1 MHTHGPAVPRAGTRL
16 CGRGRETTD
25 HRRPRQDT
33 QDGGGQWE
41 VRPGRCAGTG
51 VALPGARD
59 GPQRPVPKHAA
70 NLTKAP
76 PPELRAR
83 GRPRARSVCP
93 RKIVVPSRRELSV
106 RPLGGAAPR
115 SLLVGELPPRGSSG
129 CRRKTALA
137 RLEARLG
144 LAPRGSAEDGRCGRQ
159 RRSRPGRR
167 RGWPGSP
174 STKETLSAPPRLR
187 GPEPSPWKTS
197 GEVKDTA
204 SAEPKCED
212 DPPSHGENQQKDELE
227 QSPVEGLPL
236 SSTGLR

>member
-1 MHTHGPAVPRAGTRL
+1 MSHHVAIVQRGQPAGGGAASTLGGALPMHTHGPAVPRAGTRL

-106 RPLGGAAPR
+106 GPLGGCRPQKPHRRRAA
-115 SLLVGELPPRGSSG
+115 STWLLWLPPENRTREARGSS
-129 CRRKTALA
+129 RF
-137 RLEARLG
+137 
-144 LAPRGSAEDGRCGRQ
+144 GSTRVC
-159 RRSRPGRR
+159 
-167 RGWPGSP
+167 
-174 STKETLSAPPRLR
+174 
-187 GPEPSPWKTS
+187 
-197 GEVKDTA
+197 
-204 SAEPKCED
+204 
-212 DPPSHGENQQKDELE
+212 
-227 QSPVEGLPL
+227 
-236 SSTGLR
+236 